1 MAAVFL
7 MGELLRHRYG
17 RALVEGQKGK
27 TMKAMKRS
35 GDMGSP
41 RHLYPL
47 FMLFMVTSP
56 DRHYFWQNWQ
66 LTMRTSLQKGLFFKY
81 CLTD

>member
-1 MAAVFL
+1 
-7 MGELLRHRYG
+7 MGELSRHRHG

>member
-1 MAAVFL
+1 
-7 MGELLRHRYG
+7 
-17 RALVEGQKGK
+17 
-27 TMKAMKRS
+27 MKAMKRS

-47 FMLFMVTSP
+47 FMVTSP

-66 LTMRTSLQKGLFFKY
+66 PTMRASLQKALFFKY